1 MKRIVRLTET
11 DLTRI
16 VKRVIKEE
24 ANALADKILSEME
37 YLCNNGDAESDAMVA
52 AVLKIKDKATYDAI
66 HDKVRKGPNFKQRQG
81 KNYGQIV
88 DWLEAEGLDSY
99 MEGKASPFKAIAN
112 IGASRA
118 QKITDWLQQYNQFES
133 ASYPGLSKKYY

>member
-37 YLCNNGDAESDAMVA
+37 YLCNKGDAESDAMVA

-66 HDKVRKGPNFKQRQG
+66 HDKVKKSPNFKKRQG
-81 KNYGQIV
+81 TNYGQIV

-99 MEGKASPFKAIAN
+99 MEGKDSPVKAIAN
-112 IGASRA
+112 IGTSRA
-118 QKITDWLQQYNQFES
+118 QKITQWLQQYNQFES